1 MSSLA
6 SLRIGTLEITAALFA
21 VAFVA
26 GRPRLRAEAERNRV
40 GPLRVFIGI
49 DERGAHRAYDG
60 LAPFEVGRDKE
71 AALPLADS
79 EVSRRHARFELRDG
93 IVFLR
98 DLESRNGTFLN
109 GHRVGEPIE
118 VRVGDEI
125 DVGTTRL
132 RIEDI
137 RNWT

>member
-1 MSSLA
+1 LSAIST
-6 SLRIGTLEITAALFA
+6 LRIGTLEITAALAA

-26 GRPRLRAEAERNRV
+26 GRPRLRADAERGRV
-40 GPLRVFIGI
+40 GPVRLVLGI
-49 DERGAHRAYDG
+49 DERGTHRSFDG
-60 LAPFEVGRDKE
+60 LAPFDVGRDKE
-71 AALPLADS
+71 AVLPLPDP

-93 IVFLR
+93 IVFVR

-109 GHRVGEPIE
+109 GRRVSEPIE

-132 RIEDI
+132 RIEDL
-137 RNWT
+137 RGY